1 MALLGS
7 DFTDEKGRI
16 ARDAGYYAGNDVI
29 LTKSSGG
36 HPLDDLDRSILAQ
49 LSGDARMSVAVLARR
64 LRVARST
71 VQARLERLE
80 SSGAIAGYTLRLGE
94 AARTARIRATVL
106 LVIEPRAQPAVLTR
120 LKVIPQVERIH
131 TTSGR
136 VDLLIQLAAD
146 STSDLDDTL
155 DRIGGIEGVRSSE
168 SLIHLSTKLDR
179 AV

>member
-1 MALLGS
+1 M
-7 DFTDEKGRI
+7 
-16 ARDAGYYAGNDVI
+16 
-29 LTKSSGG
+29 
-36 HPLDDLDRSILAQ
+36 DDLDRNLLAQ

-80 SSGAIAGYTLRLGE
+80 STGAIAGYTLRLGE
-94 AARTARIRATVL
+94 AARGARIRATVL
-106 LVIEPRAQPAVLTR
+106 LGIEPRAQPGVLSR
-120 LKVIPQVERIH
+120 LKSLPQVERVH

-136 VDLLIQLAAD
+136 VDLLLQLATS
-146 STSDLDDTL
+146 STTELDETL

-168 SLIHLSTKLDR
+168 SLIHLATKLDR

>member
-1 MALLGS
+1 M
-7 DFTDEKGRI
+7 
-16 ARDAGYYAGNDVI
+16 
-29 LTKSSGG
+29 
-36 HPLDDLDRSILAQ
+36 DDLDQSILAQ
-49 LSGDARMSVAVLARR
+49 LAQDARMSVAMLARR
-64 LRVARST
+64 LKVARST

-94 AARTARIRATVL
+94 TARLSLIRTTVL
-106 LVIEPRAQPAVLTR
+106 LVIEPRSLPGILAR
-120 LKVIPQVERIH
+120 LRTMPQVERIH

-136 VDLLIQLAAD
+136 VDLLLQLGTS
-146 STSDLDDTL
+146 STAQLDDIL

>member
-1 MALLGS
+1 M
-7 DFTDEKGRI
+7 
-16 ARDAGYYAGNDVI
+16 
-29 LTKSSGG
+29 
-36 HPLDDLDRSILAQ
+36 DDLDRNILAQ

-80 SSGAIAGYTLRLGE
+80 STGAIAGYTLRLGE
-94 AARTARIRATVL
+94 TARGARIRATVL
-106 LVIEPRAQPAVLTR
+106 LGIEPRAQPGVLSR
-120 LKVIPQVERIH
+120 LKSLPQVERVH

-136 VDLLIQLAAD
+136 VDLLLQLATS
-146 STSDLDDTL
+146 STTELDETL

-168 SLIHLSTKLDR
+168 SLIHLATKLDR